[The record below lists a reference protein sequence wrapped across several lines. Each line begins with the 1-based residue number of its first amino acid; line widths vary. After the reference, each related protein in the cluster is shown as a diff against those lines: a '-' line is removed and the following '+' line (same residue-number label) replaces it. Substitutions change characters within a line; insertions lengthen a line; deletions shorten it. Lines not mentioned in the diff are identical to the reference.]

1 MVDEW
6 IKHAPELYSLEASKI
21 KNKNVKRALQSEVV
35 NYVVQ
40 EAQKKSSRKRTEII
54 WLKNERKN
62 Q

>member
-6 IKHAPELYSLEASKI
+6 IKHAPEWYSLEASKI
-21 KNKNVKRALQSEVV
+21 KNKDVKRALQSEVD

-40 EAQKKSSRKRTEII
+40 EAQKKSSRKRREII

>member
-6 IKHAPELYSLEASKI
+6 IKHAPEWYSLEASKI
-21 KNKNVKRALQSEVV
+21 KNKDVKRALQSEVA

-40 EAQKKSSRKRTEII
+40 EAQKKSSRKRREII